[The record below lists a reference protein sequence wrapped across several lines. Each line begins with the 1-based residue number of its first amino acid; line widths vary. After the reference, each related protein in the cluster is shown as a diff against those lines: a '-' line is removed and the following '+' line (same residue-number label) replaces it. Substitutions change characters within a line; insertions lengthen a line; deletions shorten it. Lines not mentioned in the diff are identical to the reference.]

1 MNLVVAVDKNWA
13 IGKGGQLL
21 IRNGQDLAHFK
32 ELTLG
37 NVIVYGRK
45 TLDTFRDR
53 KPLPGRTNLVLTRD
67 PELAVDGATIIHST
81 DELNQY
87 PSDKLFVCGGASVYK
102 QILSKCKYAYV
113 THFDTSVEGADAF
126 FPRLDEMPNWRIA
139 ESREETSGGLKMT
152 FATWVNDGID

>member
-1 MNLVVAVDKNWA
+1 MNLVVAVDQNWA
-13 IGKGGQLL
+13 IGKNGQLL

-67 PELAVDGATIIHST
+67 PELVVEGATVIHSI

-87 PSDKLFVCGGASVYK
+87 PSSKLFVCGGASVYE
-102 QILSKCKYAYV
+102 QLLPLCKYAYV
-113 THFDTSVEGADAF
+113 THFDTAVEGADAF
-126 FPRLDEMPNWRIA
+126 FPRLDEMPNWHIV
-139 ESREETSGGLKMT
+139 ESREETSGDLSMT
-152 FATWVNDGID
+152 FATWANDNIY